1 MVMQKLVAHNFQVTA
16 GSGDFATNGIKT
28 KGNDFDIFL
37 ENSMLKEDKKI
48 SDSRETPATKETN
61 KPLPKEK
68 QLLDSKEEKI
78 TKVQTHKQ
86 NKPNKD
92 SVEETAF
99 EGQVLAMFEQIR
111 SAIMEAL
118 NLTSEELDQMM
129 EDMGLNTMDL
139 LDPNTIMELVLNKYG
154 ATDSTAML
162 LNEQLA
168 DTFKNLLM
176 AVDDIKKDVFQDIS
190 HDEIKLMLED
200 STDSKSDEEIL
211 ISDLNTNKTSDSQ
224 ADKTGE
230 KQEDTNKSQLNNNH
244 NQDETKAVDKL
255 KQDRR
260 MANQLEA
267 DQEVAS
273 TDGFEVF
280 LDNLSNNYE
289 KPTALFTQ
297 DTARLVD
304 IKEIAQEIIESVRVM
319 AKPGQTTMELQL
331 YPEHLGKV
339 NITLTSNNE
348 GLMTAHFVVE
358 NKLAKEAVEG
368 QMFTLKE
375 NLAEQGIKV
384 ENIEVTIAEYSFDQN
399 SQFEN
404 DNSMMRKKSN
414 NTNKITFEEAV
425 AMNEETQEAADNNYI
440 AGVMGSNI
448 DYTA

>member
-61 KPLPKEK
+61 NPLPKEK

-384 ENIEVTIAEYSFDQN
+384 ENIEVTVAEYSFDQN

>member
-1 MVMQKLVAHNFQVTA
+1 
-16 GSGDFATNGIKT
+16 
-28 KGNDFDIFL
+28 
-37 ENSMLKEDKKI
+37 
-48 SDSRETPATKETN
+48 
-61 KPLPKEK
+61 
-68 QLLDSKEEKI
+68 
-78 TKVQTHKQ
+78 
-86 NKPNKD
+86 
-92 SVEETAF
+92 
-99 EGQVLAMFEQIR
+99 MFEQIR

-154 ATDSTAML
+154 ATDFTAML

-331 YPEHLGKV
+331 YPEHSGKV

-384 ENIEVTIAEYSFDQN
+384 ENIEVTVAEYSFDQN

-404 DNSMMRKKSN
+404 DNSMM
-414 NTNKITFEEAV
+414 
-425 AMNEETQEAADNNYI
+425 
-440 AGVMGSNI
+440 
-448 DYTA
+448 

>member
-61 KPLPKEK
+61 NPLPKEK

>member
-1 MVMQKLVAHNFQVTA
+1 MQKLVAHNFQVTA

-61 KPLPKEK
+61 NPLPKEK